1 MPSSWDVYYVVF
13 LSALLALGVPAL
25 LGLFSYLASA
35 ERAQRKEGAGHRKFP
50 ASKKPVKNAVT
61 AELLRKKINARFFLG
76 VNASLILMAI
86 ALILIPCTGMLQQA
100 TDRGTFFRCLIAIV
114 SLATFCGLGLLYSSR
129 KGDLS
134 WVHSFQK
141 PKSSS
146 SSTLGGNG

>member
-35 ERAQRKEGAGHRKFP
+35 ERGKTLQTGGP
-50 ASKKPVKNAVT
+50 TKNVANS
-61 AELLRKKINARFFLG
+61 ALLRQKINARFFLG
-76 VNASLILMAI
+76 INAALILMAI
-86 ALILIPCTGMLQQA
+86 AIILIPCTAMLQQA
-100 TDRGTFFRCLIAIV
+100 MGQEAYLKGLIAIV

-134 WVHSFQK
+134 WVQSFQ
-141 PKSSS
+141 
-146 SSTLGGNG
+146 STKDKESE

>member
-25 LGLFSYLASA
+25 LGLFSYLVSA
-35 ERAQRKEGAGHRKFP
+35 ERGGRANHKNSSAPR
-50 ASKKPVKNAVT
+50 KPVKNTVT
-61 AELLRKKINARFFLG
+61 ADLLRKKINARFFLG
-76 VNASLILMAI
+76 VNAALILMAI

-134 WVHSFQK
+134 WVQSFQK
-141 PKSSS
+141 PRGS
-146 SSTLGGNG
+146 SSTTLGENG

>member
-25 LGLFSYLASA
+25 LGLFSYLVSA
-35 ERAQRKEGAGHRKFP
+35 ERGKASAQ
-50 ASKKPVKNAVT
+50 KKPVQNAVT
-61 AELLRKKINARFFLG
+61 AELLRRKINARFFLG
-76 VNASLILMAI
+76 VNAALILMAI

-100 TDRGTFFRCLIAIV
+100 TDRGTFLRCLIAIV

-134 WVHSFQK
+134 WVQSFQK
-141 PKSSS
+141 TK
-146 SSTLGGNG
+146 GNG